1 VAAAAAVSAEK
12 AAPVPARRPHATRAK
27 LRIKTLEHKPQQLQ
41 KPEQLDRPSIPT
53 EATSATNFPRLAM
66 RHSLAP
72 PLGMWSAAAGQTM
85 PPTLGR
91 SYQAR
96 VVFSCVAVLQ
106 TKMMMLLVE
115 PPMLLGMQSC
125 RVEARVKAPA
135 AFCSVPPAMAL
146 QPTMMSMLMVLPMA
160 LQPKMMPLLNES
172 RVAALQPKMRS
183 LLMALPMLRTQ
194 SRVET
199 ASVSV
204 GCARPGRRGVLEASR
219 QEVEEQERACRHTLP
234 SEMKQTRTR
243 MMAVVVAP
251 RLLSRWLVLLRHRI
265 IFL

>member
-96 VVFSCVAVLQ
+96 VVFFLC
-106 TKMMMLLVE
+106 
-115 PPMLLGMQSC
+115 GG
-125 RVEARVKAPA
+125 A
-135 AFCSVPPAMAL
+135 ADEDDDATGGTADAAGDAELPRGGASEGACGFLFCSSGNGAATDDDVDADG
-146 QPTMMSMLMVLPMA
+146 
-160 LQPKMMPLLNES
+160 
-172 RVAALQPKMRS
+172 VADG
-183 LLMALPMLRTQ
+183 
-194 SRVET
+194 T
-199 ASVSV
+199 ATEDD
-204 GCARPGRRGVLEASR
+204 ATAE
-219 QEVEEQERACRHTLP
+219 
-234 SEMKQTRTR
+234 
-243 MMAVVVAP
+243 
-251 RLLSRWLVLLRHRI
+251 
-265 IFL
+265 